1 LCLEEYINCS
11 FHNIPLKSAFEKRG
25 GTEMSELTQQI
36 ISFKVNGDDFTSAE
50 GMTLMQLIQ
59 EMKLEQ
65 KRIAVELNEEIV
77 PRSRHNEVILK
88 AGDSVEVVTA
98 IGGG

>member
-1 LCLEEYINCS
+1 
-11 FHNIPLKSAFEKRG
+11 
-25 GTEMSELTQQI
+25 MSELTQQI